1 MMGIYG
7 FKTKKELK
15 QAIGKEPSFIETSMF
30 GAEYK
35 GDGKYC
41 VVGPC
46 PFTKR
51 SWYATITVK
60 NGLIDKV
67 S

>member
-1 MMGIYG
+1 
-7 FKTKKELK
+7 LK